1 MVSDYII
8 IIIEF
13 QYDTQ
18 KERTV
23 SNEIRRAFLG
33 LKRSSPNIP
42 KNIQEIVNSTH
53 PLLNPV
59 HFALLKKPEKIKIT
73 ETKYKLKN
81 PAVGAVIIYE
91 YIGLSQDFETFIKF
105 LNNYLKDLF
114 KEKQQYYLKNCS
126 SYKLIIG
133 KNWE

>member
-1 MVSDYII
+1 MNIDYII
-8 IIIEF
+8 IIVEF

-33 LKRSSPNIP
+33 LEKSSPNIP
-42 KNIQEIVNSTH
+42 KKIQELVNSKH
-53 PLLNPV
+53 QLINPI
-59 HFALLKKPEKIKIT
+59 HFALLKKPEKIKIS
-73 ETKYKLKN
+73 ENKYGFRN

-91 YIGLSQDFETFIKF
+91 YLGLSQDYDMFIKHF
-105 LNNYLKDLF
+105 HNYLENLF
-114 KEKQQYYLKNCS
+114 KNKEQYYLKNCS